1 MTGTTDPAGP
11 TGPTR
16 PNGPAD
22 PGGLADLTA
31 ARLVEGYARGEF
43 TPVEVARAVLE
54 RSEHIQ
60 PAVNAF
66 VRIDAE
72 AAMEQARRSAD
83 RWRRGEP
90 AGLLD
95 GVPVSVKDILLLRG
109 GPTLRGSWTVSADGP
124 WEEDAPSV
132 ARLREHG
139 AVFTGKTTT
148 PEFGWKGVTDS
159 PRHGA
164 TGNPYAPGRTAG
176 GSSGGS
182 AAAVAL
188 GAGPLS
194 LGTDGG
200 GSVRIP
206 ASFCGVFA
214 LKPTYGRV
222 PLYPASAYGT
232 LAHVG
237 PMTRDARDAALL
249 MDVITGPDARDWSQ
263 LGPVPGSFRDGLDGG
278 VAGLRVAYSPDLGGR
293 VEVDREVAAAV
304 RRAVEAL
311 EGLGARVEER
321 DPGLPDCLEAF
332 HTLWFSGAARVTQ
345 HLDPGRRA
353 LLDPGLRE
361 VCEQGAARSA
371 LEYLAAVDVRMSMG
385 RLMGAFHTEY
395 DLLVTP
401 TLPVTA
407 FELGGEVPP
416 GSPYARWT
424 GWTPFTYPFNM
435 TQQPAASLPCG
446 VDGGGLPIGVQL
458 VGARHAD
465 ALVLRAA
472 HALYEAGAADVPP
485 PPALAS
491 GPVSGSGP
499 ASGSA
504 AGTVSGTV
512 SGPVPRPAGS

>member
-1 MTGTTDPAGP
+1 MTDLTTA
-11 TGPTR
+11 
-16 PNGPAD
+16 
-22 PGGLADLTA
+22 TA

-43 TPVEVARAVLE
+43 SPVEAVRAVLE
-54 RSEHIQ
+54 RTEEIQ
-60 PAVNAF
+60 PRVNAF

-72 AAMEQARRSAD
+72 EALRQAAESAG

-109 GPTLRGSWTVSADGP
+109 GPTLRGSLTVPADGP
-124 WEEDAPSV
+124 WDEDAPAV

-164 TGNPYAPGRTAG
+164 TGNPYDPSLTAG

-206 ASFCGVFA
+206 ASFCGIFA
-214 LKPTYGRV
+214 PKPTYGRV
-222 PLYPASAYGT
+222 PLYPAGAYGT

-249 MDVITGPDARDWSQ
+249 MDVVTGPDARDWSQ

-293 VEVDREVAAAV
+293 AAVDAEVAAAV
-304 RRAVEAL
+304 RRAAEAL
-311 EGLGARVEER
+311 EELGARVEEA
-321 DPGLPDCLEAF
+321 DPGLPDAVESF

-345 HLDPGRRA
+345 HLDDERRA

-361 VCEQGAARSA
+361 VCEPGASYSV
-371 LEYLAAVDVRMSMG
+371 LDYLAAVDVRMAMG
-385 RLMGAFHTEY
+385 RIAGAFHTRY

-401 TLPVTA
+401 TLPITA
-407 FELGGEVPP
+407 FALGAEVPP
-416 GSPYARWT
+416 GSPHGRWT
-424 GWTPFTYPFNM
+424 GWTPFTRPFNM
-435 TQQPAASLPCG
+435 TQQPAVSVPCG
-446 VDGGGLPIGVQL
+446 TDGRGLPVGVQL

-472 HALYEAGAADVPP
+472 HALYEAGAAGVPAPP
-485 PPALAS
+485 PLVDGAS
-491 GPVSGSGP
+491 SGG
-499 ASGSA
+499 
-504 AGTVSGTV
+504 AGA
-512 SGPVPRPAGS
+512 RLR